1 MIQAQSY
8 ASSANSFDIP
18 EQATRTT
25 TIKRTYTRVNGK
37 RLFVIKSA
45 VLLFAYALVLVYL
58 CIKSATLGYQIV
70 ELQKQIENLET
81 ANKRMEY
88 RIASQTSLQRVEK
101 VAVKELGMYKPD
113 DSSVFQIAAQTEPAR
128 KAELPK
134 NTASQQPVTGASTLQ
149 RVYKTIAVMS
159 R

>member
-8 ASSANSFDIP
+8 ARNVNSFDIP
-18 EQATRTT
+18 DQQARTT

-45 VLLFAYALVLVYL
+45 VLLFAYALVLVFL

-70 ELQKQIENLET
+70 GLQKQIENLET

-88 RIASQTSLQRVEK
+88 QIASQTSLQRVEE
-101 VAVKELGMYKPD
+101 VAVKELGMSKPD
-113 DSSVFQIAAQTEPAR
+113 DSSMLQIAAQTEPVK
-128 KAELPK
+128 KAELSK
-134 NTASQQPVTGASTLQ
+134 TSGSKQPITGASTLQ
-149 RVYKTIAVMS
+149 KVYKTIAVMT